1 MHCTDVVLACAG
13 FYVLVV
19 LSAALI
25 DVDLDHVANE
35 LITSIQQVN
44 SLLLPWIWSLGNALN
59 S

>member
-13 FYVLVV
+13 LYVLVV

-25 DVDLDHVANE
+25 DVDLDHVADE